1 MTLCK
6 KYQKRNT
13 MYSEQLS
20 NQKLKDIIAD
30 YGENLINQEGYVYP
44 VESMKKFEDALWITY
59 LEGIKI
65 DIHVVNMC
73 SFQTLN
79 SSNVITIE
87 PFETLFPIRYLQ
99 NSYEASHLAVKD
111 TEIKINIIEGYEQ
124 SLQVRNAVNR
134 LLFFQYFRETG
145 KKVISWERVDQFFL
159 LGKTLLKGAQ
169 KTFVGNFLSFQ
180 ISKYYSVKHKKKDDN
195 KLFSFQALKQ
205 GKYLKRKPL
214 YRIAASCPTCLSKT
228 HTTMAELEDLYKIE
242 RIGKQGKKEI
252 FLTYKCNHQGTEY
265 FAKKPAFRIKLSQYL
280 PQDCSDFEVIMFFIN
295 NWSLLCK

>member
-1 MTLCK
+1 
-6 KYQKRNT
+6 

-20 NQKLKDIIAD
+20 SQKLIDIIAD
-30 YGENLINQEGYVYP
+30 YGENLIKQEGYVYT
-44 VESMKKFEDALWITY
+44 VESMKKFEDALWISY

-124 SLQVRNAVNR
+124 SLQVRNAINR

-145 KKVISWERVDQFFL
+145 KKVISWVRVDQFFL
-159 LGKTLLKGAQ
+159 LLECFWILLAAD
-169 KTFVGNFLSFQ
+169 S
-180 ISKYYSVKHKKKDDN
+180 IS
-195 KLFSFQALKQ
+195 
-205 GKYLKRKPL
+205 
-214 YRIAASCPTCLSKT
+214 
-228 HTTMAELEDLYKIE
+228 
-242 RIGKQGKKEI
+242 
-252 FLTYKCNHQGTEY
+252 
-265 FAKKPAFRIKLSQYL
+265 
-280 PQDCSDFEVIMFFIN
+280 FFILKAT
-295 NWSLLCK
+295 SSVLLQRFWISNRKF